1 MEICRLALVFLFL
14 SSLLILVSSFRHS
27 SRANTKKRWPPGPW
41 AIPFVGSIHHM
52 VTSQPQAALRDLAE
66 KHGPVMYL
74 RLGQIDTVVVSS
86 PAAAQQVLQS
96 NDVNFASRQ
105 ALIAAEII
113 GYGTLDFAFSPYGD
127 YWRALRK
134 LCVLQLLSKHKHKVH

>member
-1 MEICRLALVFLFL
+1 MEISGLALVFLFL

-27 SRANTKKRWPPGPW
+27 SRANTKKRRPPGPW

-113 GYGTLDFAFSPYGD
+113 GYGTLDFEIG
-127 YWRALRK
+127 RAH
-134 LCVLQLLSKHKHKVH
+134 V